1 MVVLWTKTI
10 LEGEVERWKSAHDSM
25 SAAFAKA
32 NTIIDELR
40 RNDLGYIRSN
50 NGNGNGSTNTR
61 GSPSRSIRSS
71 SIHSAPLPF
80 PDLRAANR
88 EIQKLTMANARLL
101 ERCKAAENDPLR
113 VRSTVT
119 MSVCVSSL
127 KVVLIN
133 FVMRRTDCNDRNN

>member
-1 MVVLWTKTI
+1 
-10 LEGEVERWKSAHDSM
+10 M

-32 NTIIDELR
+32 NAIIDELR
-40 RNDLGYIRSN
+40 RNDLGSIRSAH
-50 NGNGNGSTNTR
+50 STNTR

-88 EIQKLTMANARLL
+88 EIQKLTLANARLL

-113 VRSTVT
+113 VWTLKLYLDCVET
-119 MSVCVSSL
+119 KSVSYC
-127 KVVLIN
+127 
-133 FVMRRTDCNDRNN
+133 